1 MTTVRSTAAFDTE
14 ALRRGVEERDSG
26 AMIGLYADDAE
37 LRVVDRRSQPSS
49 PQLLKGREQIAPYLD
64 EVCGRDMAHR
74 LERVVVDGDRAAFL
88 ESCAYP
94 DGVRVLCAALLDLE
108 DGRIVRQTCVQAWDE

>member
-1 MTTVRSTAAFDTE
+1 MAPVRPAAAFDTE

-37 LRVVDRRSQPSS
+37 MQVVDRRSQPSS
-49 PQLLKGREQIAPYLD
+49 PQVLKGREQIAPYLD